1 MFPEFGSV
9 GRPPCAAN
17 ALTFDSLG
25 ELLDAGIREFSS
37 DADGNA
43 RYFFRGECGFFPD
56 SLPNIFR
63 SEKLFKREK
72 QIFQDALNRVPV
84 LFENCPTTFD
94 KLCQMQH
101 YEFPTR
107 ILDVT
112 SDLATAWFMAVDGW
126 SANEVVNNAVNPRNP
141 IFFCPNI
148 VVFRVPVGREKFV
161 DSDLV
166 SALAN
171 IARMNETFNIWHLR
185 HEVRQERYNFGEDVE
200 FMKRKIREEWGH
212 NWIVSP
218 RMSNPRVRRQ
228 KGAFILCGLTQ
239 ENCEELARER
249 KIKKTKKDLRTGL
262 CYPKLEWNPGKQA
275 TDEISICGRFV
286 PSRKLFREVSD
297 AIAAGTQT
305 YRDVA
310 RIQCAVENFK
320 RKIFEELAF
329 VGNGE
334 SDAYADDYVRQ
345 AKACRRYFEK

>member
-1 MFPEFGSV
+1 MFPEFGMMV
-9 GRPPCAAN
+9 RPPCTAD

-25 ELLDAGIREFSS
+25 ELLDSGIREFSS
-37 DADGNA
+37 NESA

-63 SEKLFKREK
+63 SENLFKQEK
-72 QIFQDALNRVPV
+72 QIFQDALNRVPA

-112 SDLATAWFMAVDGW
+112 TDLATAWFMAVDGW
-126 SANEVVNNAVNPRNP
+126 VSNEVVKNACNPQNSV
-141 IFFCPNI
+141 FFCPNI
-148 VVFRVPVGREKFV
+148 VVFRIPDSRKKFA

-171 IARMNETFNIWHLR
+171 IVRMNENFDIWDLR
-185 HEVRQERYNFGEDVE
+185 HEVRQERYNFGENVK
-200 FMKRKIREEWGH
+200 FMKERILEEWGS
-212 NWIVSP
+212 NWVVYP

-239 ENCEELARER
+239 ENCEELACGR
-249 KIKKTKKDLRTGL
+249 KIKKTRKDPRTGL
-262 CYPKLEWNPGKQA
+262 CYPKLQWNPWKQEP
-275 TDEISICGRFV
+275 DEISICGRFV

-297 AIAAGTQT
+297 AIAAGTT
-305 YRDVA
+305 SYHDA
-310 RIQCAVENFK
+310 ERIKKAAEKF
-320 RKIFEELAF
+320 REKIFRELEF
-329 VGNGE
+329 VGCGRSEMYPDN
-334 SDAYADDYVRQ
+334 YKIQ
-345 AKACRRYFEK
+345 AEGCRRHFESI